1 MSTRKIRN
9 YDVLSNY
16 LYFIPNP
23 IEMFSLLLFLLAG
36 ALFGNAVVL
45 CLMLIPGM
53 SMSSDLTTLV
63 AYPIMFIPPMIYA
76 SVRSQRNMMFDDG
89 RSMDSSEHFGKS
101 GLLLAV
107 MVMLATV
114 SMSFLMDIINS
125 QMPPMPEWLESAL
138 KGMTQGNVIINFICV
153 SLMAPFFEEWLCRGM
168 VLRGLLN
175 YRRRP
180 GADGT
185 PRNGMKPVW
194 AIVISAAFFALI
206 HMNPWQAVPA
216 FGLGCLFGY
225 VYYRTGSLKLTMLMH
240 FTNNTIALIAGNI
253 DSLKDADTWLD
264 IMPVWAYCVIAV
276 VFLAYLYIFTKRLNE
291 IPLNSPQGNCDVVS
305 FSKR

>member
-76 SVRSQRNMMFDDG
+76 SVRNQRNMMFDDG

-114 SMSFLMDIINS
+114 SM
-125 QMPPMPEWLESAL
+125 
-138 KGMTQGNVIINFICV
+138 
-153 SLMAPFFEEWLCRGM
+153 
-168 VLRGLLN
+168 
-175 YRRRP
+175 
-180 GADGT
+180 
-185 PRNGMKPVW
+185 
-194 AIVISAAFFALI
+194 
-206 HMNPWQAVPA
+206 
-216 FGLGCLFGY
+216 
-225 VYYRTGSLKLTMLMH
+225 
-240 FTNNTIALIAGNI
+240 
-253 DSLKDADTWLD
+253 
-264 IMPVWAYCVIAV
+264 
-276 VFLAYLYIFTKRLNE
+276 
-291 IPLNSPQGNCDVVS
+291 
-305 FSKR
+305 

>member
-36 ALFGNAVVL
+36 ALFGNVVVL

-101 GLLLAV
+101 GLLLAI

-114 SMSFLMDIINS
+114 AMSFLMDIINS
-125 QMPPMPEWLESAL
+125 QMPPMPEWLESSL

-194 AIVISAAFFALI
+194 A
-206 HMNPWQAVPA
+206 
-216 FGLGCLFGY
+216 
-225 VYYRTGSLKLTMLMH
+225 
-240 FTNNTIALIAGNI
+240 
-253 DSLKDADTWLD
+253 
-264 IMPVWAYCVIAV
+264 YCVIAV
-276 VFLAYLYIFTKRLNE
+276 VFLAYLYIFIKRINE

-305 FSKR
+305 FSTK